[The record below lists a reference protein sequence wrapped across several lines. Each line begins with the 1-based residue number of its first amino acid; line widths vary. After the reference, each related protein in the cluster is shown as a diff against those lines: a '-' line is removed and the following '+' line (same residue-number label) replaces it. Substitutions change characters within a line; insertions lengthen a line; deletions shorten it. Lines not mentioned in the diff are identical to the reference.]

1 MLLVELE
8 QSVQQIKRVGPATAR
23 AFARLGIVTERDLLL
38 HLPRDYHD
46 RTITRSISEARDGVE
61 CNTVAEVI
69 AHDTIGWGRKKT
81 LKVYIKDASASAALI
96 CFGRDFLATRLKP
109 GVRIRLAAA
118 FSYRYGELQSSSFEF
133 EEVDSPPALFGRV
146 LPVYP
151 LSEGLTQSI
160 VRSAVAHVLDTSAR
174 HIEDAIPQPLRRTR
188 TLRSAQEALRA
199 VHQPE
204 TREEAEQAR
213 RTLAYEELFLQ
224 QMRLLLRS
232 PTRASR
238 SRRPKLPDKL
248 RERAVAALPF
258 ALTDDQKQVIVEIIA
273 DLNGPTVSAR
283 LLQGD
288 VGSGKTL
295 VAFLTALPVIEAGRQ
310 VALMAPTEL
319 LARQH
324 ANTAENMLGPLGI
337 RVCLLTGS
345 IPARARQPLLEAV
358 ADGSA
363 QLVIG
368 THAVF
373 SDATRFNDLGFIIVD
388 EQHRFGV
395 SQRAALVQKG
405 RDADLLLMTAT
416 PIPRT
421 LALAFYGDME
431 TSTIR
436 SLPPGRQA
444 IRTHLARMSN
454 EHKVYQ
460 TVRRE
465 LTSGRQAYFVYP
477 LIDPS
482 DRSEMKNAETMYDRL
497 QREIFPDCSVTL
509 IHSRVPEE
517 EKRERM
523 EQFVQGR
530 TQVLAATSVIEVGVD
545 VPNATCMVVEH
556 AERFGLA
563 ALHQLRGRVG
573 RGEHQSYAF
582 FVYSDDL
589 SEDAKAR
596 LRILH
601 RTSDGFAVA
610 EEDLRMR
617 GPGDLIGVRQSGFF
631 RLHAADLTRDADL
644 LDTAR
649 QDARNLCDSDPT
661 LASQPLLKRLVE
673 IHDHMEAR
681 AV

>member
-8 QSVQQIKRVGPATAR
+8 QSVQQLKRVGPATAR
-23 AFARLGIVTERDLLL
+23 AFARLGIATERDLLL
-38 HLPRDYHD
+38 HLPRGYQD
-46 RTITRSISEARDGVE
+46 RTVSRPIAEARDGVE

-69 AHDTIGWGRKKT
+69 AHDTIGWGPRKT
-81 LKVYIKDASASAALI
+81 LKVYVRDASASAALV
-96 CFGRDFLATRLKP
+96 CFGREFLATRLKP
-109 GVRIRLAAA
+109 GVRIRLAAT

-133 EEVDSPPALFGRV
+133 EEADSPPLLFGRV
-146 LPVYP
+146 IPVYP
-151 LSEGLTQSI
+151 LSEGLTQAV
-160 VRSAVAHVLDTSAR
+160 VRHAVSQVLDTSAR
-174 HIEDAIPQPLRRTR
+174 HVEDGFPEALRRE
-188 TLRSAQEALRA
+188 RSLLSPEAALRA
-199 VHQPE
+199 VHQPA
-204 TREEAEQAR
+204 TRQEAEQAR

-224 QMRLLLRS
+224 QLRLMLRS
-232 PTRASR
+232 PARTVKSR
-238 SRRPKLPDKL
+238 LQKLPHRL
-248 RERAVAALPF
+248 RARAVATLPF
-258 ALTDDQKQVIVEIIA
+258 ALTDDQARVIDEIIA
-273 DLNGPTVSAR
+273 DLNGTTVSAR

-295 VAFLTALPVIEAGRQ
+295 VAFLAALPVIEAGRQ
-310 VALMAPTEL
+310 VVLMAPTEL

-324 ANTAENMLGPLGI
+324 ANTAERILGPLGV

-345 IPARARQPLLEAV
+345 IPVRVRTPLLQAV
-358 ADGSA
+358 AGGDA
-363 QLVIG
+363 QLIIG

-373 SDATRFNDLGFIIVD
+373 SEATRFHDLGFIIVD

-421 LALAFYGDME
+421 LALAYYGDME
-431 TSTIR
+431 TSTIH
-436 SLPPGRQA
+436 SMPPGRKP
-444 IRTHLARMSN
+444 IRTHLARLSN
-454 EHKVYQ
+454 EQKVYE

-465 LTSGRQAYFVYP
+465 LAAGRQAYFVYP

-482 DRSEMKNAETMYDRL
+482 DRSELKNAETMSARL
-497 QREIFPDCSVTL
+497 QHEIFPDYSVTL
-509 IHSRVPEE
+509 IHSRVPED
-517 EKRERM
+517 EKRDRM
-523 EQFVQGR
+523 DRFVRGDAQI
-530 TQVLAATSVIEVGVD
+530 LAATSVIEVGVD
-545 VPNATCMVVEH
+545 VANATCMVVEH

-573 RGEHQSYAF
+573 RGELQSYAF
-582 FVYSDDL
+582 FVYADDL

-601 RTSDGFAVA
+601 QTSDGFAVA

-617 GPGDLIGVRQSGFF
+617 GPGDFVGVRQSGFF
-631 RLHAADLTRDADL
+631 RLNAADLTQDADL

-649 QDARNLCDSDPT
+649 NDARTILARDPA
-661 LASQPLLKRLVE
+661 LAGQPLLKRLVE
-673 IHDHMEAR
+673 VHDQLEAR